1 MSGCMDERNTT
12 STENKFVLDSKRRKN
27 AEERVWNTS
36 SVQEMVRWVS
46 YRINNA
52 NGDEKMR

>member
-1 MSGCMDERNTT
+1 MSGCMDETNTT
-12 STENKFVLDSKRRKN
+12 STENNFVLDSKGRKN
-27 AEERVWNTS
+27 ADERVWNTS

-52 NGDEKMR
+52 NGDEKTR